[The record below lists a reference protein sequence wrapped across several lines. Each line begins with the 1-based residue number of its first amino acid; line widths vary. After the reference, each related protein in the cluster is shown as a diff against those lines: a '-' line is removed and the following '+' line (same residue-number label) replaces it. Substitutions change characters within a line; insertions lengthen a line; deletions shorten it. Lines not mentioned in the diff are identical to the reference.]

1 MKHMHK
7 KPSQEHRS
15 LVQRIKAI
23 LTTILHSDFTTTQ
36 VRVGSALALLY
47 LVTGEP
53 LVASLLAVFLI
64 MFLIQGVAYLTTMMK
79 TFGWQVEVEAWVDIG
94 VMLEAM
100 AFLLLTAVSLLALSL
115 SCT

>member
-1 MKHMHK
+1 MHK

-36 VRVGSALALLY
+36 ARVGSVLALLY

-53 LVASLLAVFLI
+53 LVVYLLAVFSI
-64 MFLIQGVAYLTTMMK
+64 MFLIQGVVYLTTMMR
-79 TFGWQVEVEAWVDIG
+79 TYGWQVEVEAWVDIG
-94 VMLEAM
+94 VLLEVM
-100 AFLLLTAVSLLALSL
+100 AFQLLTVVSLLVAYL
-115 SCT
+115 SCMS

>member
-1 MKHMHK
+1 
-7 KPSQEHRS
+7 
-15 LVQRIKAI
+15 
-23 LTTILHSDFTTTQ
+23 
-36 VRVGSALALLY
+36 
-47 LVTGEP
+47 
-53 LVASLLAVFLI
+53 